1 MEGVGGSGR
10 TLVGARSSAPEDTE
24 RTRLDASRPRAR
36 PSELSAASVRRP
48 SSTLGSTR
56 IRIVVTYLVVLITAA
71 LVSMFAIREV
81 LLRRLDQRTE
91 AALRQELLEPPLL
104 VNGVD
109 PLTGES
115 FQSLRRAF
123 DVYLD
128 RNVPSIEEA
137 FIALVGDDVVR
148 DRLRSFPGQT
158 IPPDAIAGWAA
169 FSSDSAGP
177 DEIAGSFETAR
188 GTARFR
194 AVRVTIGDETGA
206 FVVTILPEAE
216 MRGIRELQTYGALVI
231 VLVVAAAGV
240 CAWFLA
246 GRVLRPVRE
255 LTETARSISES
266 SQLERI
272 RVGRSGEAAE
282 MAETFNDMLDRLNA
296 ASTNQRDFLRAAG
309 HELRAP
315 LTVATGHLELLA
327 DGTFDQQATLPVVI
341 DELTRM
347 GKIIDDLESLTGAT
361 APDFLGPEL
370 IDAEL
375 FAQELLTKAI
385 ALADRAWR
393 LEEVTPGTFVADRF
407 RMTEAVLNLADN
419 AAKHTIPGATIGIGL
434 RLVPGT
440 AGTGGEVRVFVR
452 DSGLGV
458 TTDDAERIF
467 ERFTRGHGANNRYR
481 GAGLGLSIVQS
492 IAIAHGG
499 RVELESRLGAGATFT
514 IVIPLEPVRVTDG
527 AAHAAD
533 PDR

>member
-1 MEGVGGSGR
+1 M
-10 TLVGARSSAPEDTE
+10 
-24 RTRLDASRPRAR
+24 
-36 PSELSAASVRRP
+36 
-48 SSTLGSTR
+48 
-56 IRIVVTYLVVLITAA
+56 
-71 LVSMFAIREV
+71 
-81 LLRRLDQRTE
+81 
-91 AALRQELLEPPLL
+91 
-104 VNGVD
+104 
-109 PLTGES
+109 
-115 FQSLRRAF
+115 
-123 DVYLD
+123 
-128 RNVPSIEEA
+128 PSIEEA
-137 FIALVGDDVVR
+137 FIALVGDEVVR

-158 IPPDAIAGWAA
+158 IPPGALAGWAA
-169 FSSDSAGP
+169 FSSSSTGP
-177 DEIAGSFETAR
+177 DELAGSFDTAR
-188 GTARFR
+188 GTARYR

-216 MRGIRELQTYGALVI
+216 LRGIRELQTYGAVVI
-231 VLVVAAAGV
+231 AVVVAAAGM

-266 SQLERI
+266 NQMERI

-282 MAETFNDMLDRLNA
+282 MAETFNEMLDRLNA

-327 DGTFDQQATLPVVI
+327 DGTFEQQATLPVVI

-361 APDFLGPEL
+361 APGFLVPEP

-375 FAQELLTKAI
+375 FAQELLTKAT
-385 ALADRAWR
+385 ALGERAWG
-393 LEEVTPGTFVADRF
+393 LDEVTPGTFVADRF
-407 RMTEAVLNLADN
+407 RITEAVLNLADN
-419 AAKHTIPGATIGIGL
+419 AVKHTAPGATIAIGL
-434 RLVPGT
+434 RLVPRT
-440 AGTGGEVRVFVR
+440 AGGDEEVRLWVR

-458 TTDDAERIF
+458 TTDDADRIF
-467 ERFTRGHGANNRYR
+467 ERFTRGHGANSRYR

-499 RVELESRLGAGATFT
+499 RVDLESRLGAGATFT
-514 IVIPLEPVRVTDG
+514 IVIPLEPPHGMADG
-527 AAHAAD
+527 AADAAD